1 MKTKHSDYLLPHLFL
16 SLYQTIVESENKQKE
31 KRQYMEGFLY
41 MFLFGSFIY
50 VQLAFKNCFLFAT
63 AGRMLNALGKGGRD
77 CGVYEEL

>member
-1 MKTKHSDYLLPHLFL
+1 
-16 SLYQTIVESENKQKE
+16 
-31 KRQYMEGFLY
+31 MEGFLY